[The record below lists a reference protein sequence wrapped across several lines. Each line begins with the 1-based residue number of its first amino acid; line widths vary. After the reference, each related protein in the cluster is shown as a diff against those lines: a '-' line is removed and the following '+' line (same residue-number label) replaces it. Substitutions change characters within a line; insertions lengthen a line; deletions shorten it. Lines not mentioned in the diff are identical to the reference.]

1 MPPNILLANPGALH
15 SVPLTQM
22 FVSQQLSTK
31 QAIPSPQGLSA
42 SQASYPLHSP
52 VLNATPDPSTV
63 LPQMQFEPGT
73 SASRPYDPSAP
84 PPVHVPAFGQQ
95 ASCWLSVMFLV
106 YSSVEFGA
114 ALSVAKTTADGPASV
129 RLNGVG
135 AWWSARQACLRS
147 AWAPP

>member
-1 MPPNILLANPGALH
+1 MPLLFYAPPRASLPMPPNILLANPGALH

-31 QAIPSPQGLSA
+31 QAIPSPQ
-42 SQASYPLHSP
+42 
-52 VLNATPDPSTV
+52 V

-114 ALSVAKTTADGPASV
+114 ALSVAKTTADGPASRLGATV
-129 RLNGVG
+129 RGNGIFE
-135 AWWSARQACLRS
+135 C
-147 AWAPP
+147 